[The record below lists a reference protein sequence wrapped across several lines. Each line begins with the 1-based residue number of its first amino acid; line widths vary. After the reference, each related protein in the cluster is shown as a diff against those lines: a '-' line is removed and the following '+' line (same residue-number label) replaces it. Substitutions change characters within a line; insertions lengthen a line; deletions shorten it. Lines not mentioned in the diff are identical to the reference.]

1 MLSFVYIVTEK
12 SNDQANEG
20 QYHFRVPSNSNKVQ
34 IKQDLEKLYGKKVA
48 TVRVVQVKSK
58 TRNLGRKTMTKR
70 KPYKKAIVT
79 FVGKQKIEINNT
91 K

>member
-12 SNDQANEG
+12 SNEQSNDG
-20 QYHFRVPSNSNKVQ
+20 HYHFRVDAKANKVQ

-48 TVRVVQVKSK
+48 TVRIVKVTPK
-58 TRNLGRKTMTKR
+58 TRNLGKRVMTKR

>member
-1 MLSFVYIVTEK
+1 MLSFDYIVTEK
-12 SNDQANEG
+12 SNQQANEG
-20 QYHFRVPSNSNKVQ
+20 HYHFRVATPTNKIQ

-48 TVRVVQVKSK
+48 TVRIVKVKPK
-58 TRNLGRKTMTKR
+58 TRNLGKKTMTKR

-79 FVGKQKIEINNT
+79 FVGKAKIEINNT